1 MIVGFRGLIKDRE
14 NGINSLGKRYGR
26 VDVAEEN
33 IRPLVIEVVANKA
46 KLAFGQN
53 GLRMRT
59 SRRFTFP
66 IFQGS
71 SNAESSLKD
80 NVLFFRC
87 MLFAGVTRLQR
98 RGPNR

>member
-1 MIVGFRGLIKDRE
+1 MVVSLRGLIKDRE
-14 NGINSLGKRYGR
+14 NRINCLGKRYGR
-26 VDVAEEN
+26 VDVAEKN
-33 IRPLVIEVVANKA
+33 SRPLVIEVVANKA

-59 SRRFTFP
+59 SHRFTFP
-66 IFQGS
+66 ILQGS
-71 SNAESSLKD
+71 SSAEVSLED

-87 MLFAGVTRLQR
+87 MLFAGITRLQR